1 MTDIERTFKILL
13 EAKFCPAKAQ
23 LLIVEMAGMIKRK
36 SEALTQIE
44 VLFKNKRAADM
55 TAAERK
61 AYSLAQGG
69 NSSDK

>member
-1 MTDIERTFKILL
+1 MADLERTNQILL

-36 SEALTQIE
+36 TDALTEIE
-44 VLFKNKRAADM
+44 ILFKNKRAADM

-69 NSSDK
+69 